1 MNNSGHATRGG
12 VAVALASAI
21 IYSGVSVLAKFAYR
35 YQLTPLQLLKE
46 RYVIAAIVLKVII
59 GLSNWR
65 LLIPRSWREAG
76 TMFLFSAV
84 FVTGPTLLYF
94 MAVQL
99 LPVSTAMFLF
109 HCYPVFAGLFAWL
122 ILHEHITS
130 TYVVSVAIIAI
141 GLVLLLGATFRSVS
155 ARGVLTMLACTV
167 AYGLFAVL
175 SQHVARGADPR
186 TLGLFNQVAPALVLC
201 LLTAGE
207 PVLYPVVFSSRT
219 SLLAFAG
226 IGLSAAGGMF
236 LFVQGIAL
244 IGAQRAAII
253 DSLEPL
259 LSSVYA
265 FLLLGERMKPV
276 ALLGGM
282 CIVAGVIVG
291 SLPTRTTL
299 DQPRGRPIGEG
310 MSRR

>member
-1 MNNSGHATRGG
+1 MEPTRHKDTGG
-12 VAVALASAI
+12 ITVAFASAI

-35 YQLTPLQLLKE
+35 YELTPLQLLKE
-46 RYVIAAIVLKVII
+46 RYVIATIVLTLII
-59 GLSNWR
+59 GISNWR

-76 TMFLFSAV
+76 IMFGFSAV

-122 ILHEHITS
+122 ILHEHITR
-130 TYVVSVAIIAI
+130 TYVASVAVIAV

-167 AYGLFAVL
+167 SYGLFAVL
-175 SQHVARGADPR
+175 SQRVARGADPR
-186 TLGLFNQVAPALVLC
+186 TLGLFNQLAPALVLC

-219 SLLAFAG
+219 SLLAFVG

-236 LFVQGIAL
+236 LFVQGISM

-259 LSSVYA
+259 LSSIYA

-276 ALLGGM
+276 ALLGGL

-291 SLPTRTTL
+291 SLPGQTAATHRKK
-299 DQPRGRPIGEG
+299 
-310 MSRR
+310 

>member
-1 MNNSGHATRGG
+1 MEPTRHKDTGG
-12 VAVALASAI
+12 ITVAFASAI

-35 YQLTPLQLLKE
+35 YELTPLQLLKE
-46 RYVIAAIVLKVII
+46 RYVIATIVLTLII
-59 GLSNWR
+59 GISNWR
-65 LLIPRSWREAG
+65 LLIPRSWHEAG
-76 TMFLFSAV
+76 IMFGFSAV

-122 ILHEHITS
+122 ILHEHITR
-130 TYVVSVAIIAI
+130 TYVASVAVIAV

-167 AYGLFAVL
+167 SYGLFAVL
-175 SQHVARGADPR
+175 SQHVAKGADPR
-186 TLGLFNQVAPALVLC
+186 TLGLFNQLAPALVLC
-201 LLTAGE
+201 LLTAEE

-219 SLLAFAG
+219 SLLAFVG

-236 LFVQGIAL
+236 LFVQGISM

-259 LSSVYA
+259 LSSIYA

-276 ALLGGM
+276 ALLGGL

-291 SLPTRTTL
+291 SLPGQTAATHRKK
-299 DQPRGRPIGEG
+299 
-310 MSRR
+310 